1 MDSVS
6 FDGYRELCK
15 GIEFTLLSC
24 TLYTRCETISSNVE
38 VILKNTF
45 SNWLFLASCSFLLS
59 FLFCITN
66 VTTTA
71 AKANNEKQAFMS
83 PALSP
88 NVPMCVSK
96 AQCTPNS
103 ERWLYN
109 NGVTYRI
116 NANAANPVIMTPSK
130 IEIKYFI
137 MRN

>member
-1 MDSVS
+1 M
-6 FDGYRELCK
+6 CN
-15 GIEFTLLSC
+15 
-24 TLYTRCETISSNVE
+24 TISSNVE

-88 NVPMCVSK
+88 NVPIHVPKS
-96 AQCTPNS
+96 QCTPNS

-116 NANAANPVIMTPSK
+116 NAKAANPVIMTPSK

-137 MRN
+137 MRY